1 MELAQQSSPLIH
13 TERLTLR
20 PPRVEDAAAIYD
32 SYARDPEATRYLSWT
47 PHRSLAETE
56 EYLRGV
62 LAMSSDGADPKF
74 HWAITERGSDDEARG
89 MIALRRNGHKADVG
103 YVLARPLWGL
113 GYTTEALRAVV
124 GFAFTLPG
132 LYRVWAV
139 CDVENV
145 GSARVLEKA
154 GMRFEGVLRRN
165 IVHPNFGPEP
175 RDSRCYAVTR
185 DDIEATR
192 WLP

>member
-1 MELAQQSSPLIH
+1 MIH

-20 PPRVEDAAAIYD
+20 QPRTEDAAAIYD
-32 SYARDPEATRYLSWT
+32 AYARDPEVTRYLTWT

-56 EYLRGV
+56 EFLRRVTAVTG
-62 LAMSSDGADPKF
+62 GDPKY
-74 HWAITERGSDDEARG
+74 HWAVTERGDDAARG
-89 MIALRRNGHKADVG
+89 MIALLRDGHKATFG

-113 GYTTEALRAVV
+113 GYMTEALRAVV

-132 LYRVWAV
+132 LYRVWSV

-145 GSARVLEKA
+145 ASARVMEKA

-165 IVHPNFGPEP
+165 LVHPNLGPEP
-175 RDSRCYAVTR
+175 RDSRCYAITR
-185 DDIEATR
+185 DDIETAR
-192 WLP
+192 